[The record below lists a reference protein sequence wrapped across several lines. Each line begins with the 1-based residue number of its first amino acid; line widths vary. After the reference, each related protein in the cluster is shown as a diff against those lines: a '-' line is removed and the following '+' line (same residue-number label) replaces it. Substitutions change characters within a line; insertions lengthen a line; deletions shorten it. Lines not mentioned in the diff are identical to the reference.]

1 MALDGWRWKAAL
13 RSRRHFEYFK
23 SKLVFVQKLRWGQ
36 LLLWDSLYIIVLIQN
51 IIIYIIALS
60 EIFLMH

>member
-13 RSRRHFEYFK
+13 RSRRHCEYFK
-23 SKLVFVQKLRWGQ
+23 SKLVFVQKLSWGQ
-36 LLLWDSLYIIVLIQN
+36 LLLRELYIIVLIQN

-60 EIFLMH
+60 KIFLMH